1 MLWFRQ
7 ESIALPA
14 AEYGPFGR
22 CVEWKAP
29 IYNTVLKILTNPT
42 YAGAYAFGRTGSKV
56 RIEDGRKRVV
66 RGHAKPRDTWQVLIK
81 AHHEGYIDLE
91 IYEHNLRVIADNTN
105 MKGGMARGALRQG
118 EALLAGLLR
127 CGHCGRKLHVGYCG
141 KDGNTS
147 TSSQG
152 I

>member
-22 CVEWKAP
+22 CVEWKVP

-81 AHHEGYIDLE
+81 AHHEGYIDWE